1 MFLSML
7 GDGFEQVKILVGK
20 DSEKSTGTLDL
31 WKLLSKEG
39 ADFYEHEELMAM
51 KRDYP
56 SIIVCV

>member
-7 GDGFEQVKILVGK
+7 GDGFEQVKNLVGK

-39 ADFYEHEELMAM
+39 ADFYEHEELTAM